1 MQVREQIV
9 HDEVEPCPYLPAR
22 MARMPLRWQFRGMG
36 PAEFDRSLAAGDRR
50 VGRMLYRTRC
60 PTCSACEPIR
70 IPVDS
75 FRPRKSQK
83 RVWKRNRDVRI
94 ETGPATFT
102 PEKLALYNRHK
113 LERGL
118 SRNEQ
123 PMTRRGY
130 EGWFVQSC
138 TRTIEMRYLVGD
150 KLLGVGILD
159 VGERDTSSVYFYF
172 DPDEHK
178 RSLGTF
184 SVMMEVAWLRS
195 QGGRYHYLGLFV
207 EDCQHLL
214 YKANFHPHERRVGD
228 DWRRVREPGATP
240 EQP

>member
-9 HDEVEPCPYLPAR
+9 HDEVEPCPYLPDR
-22 MARMPLRWQFRGMG
+22 MARMPLRWQFRSMD
-36 PAEFDRSLAAGDRR
+36 PAEFDRSLASGDRR
-50 VGRMLYRTRC
+50 VGRMLYKTQC
-60 PTCSACEPIR
+60 PRCSACQPIR

-75 FRPRKSQK
+75 YAPSKSQK
-83 RVWKRNRDVRI
+83 RVWKRNRDIRV
-94 ETGPATFT
+94 ETGAATFT

-113 LERGL
+113 LQRGL

-138 TRTIEMRYLVGD
+138 TRTLEMRYLVED
-150 KLLGVGILD
+150 RLIGVGILD
-159 VGERDTSSVYFYF
+159 VGARDTSSVYFYF

-195 QGGRYHYLGLFV
+195 QAGRFHYLGLYV
-207 EDCQHLL
+207 EDCRHLV
-214 YKANFHPHERRVGD
+214 YKAQYYPHERRVGD
-228 DWRRVREPGATP
+228 SWEPARRTTAAKETP
-240 EQP
+240 